1 MRASEMKRAILPLAL
16 VVAACGGNSND
27 AGTSASEDDLTATAP
42 TPYVLQYVGRYERSA
57 DGDVDSVF
65 LKRDG
70 TFTATIA
77 TTAKHGVF
85 VGPREAK
92 DPLVV
97 SLVMHGDYVRGTV
110 RANWEEMRYEIDVDH
125 YGRKTTL
132 YSAFP
137 AGGEDMCDD
146 SGGAWTDDDPDP
158 ATGLYCVCPE
168 AQAFI
173 PSLGG
178 CVR

>member
-1 MRASEMKRAILPLAL
+1 MKRALLSL
-16 VVAACGGNSND
+16 VLGVAACGGNSNE
-27 AGTSASEDDLTATAP
+27 AASASEDDLTAMAP
-42 TPYVLQYVGRYERSA
+42 PPYVLQYVGRYERSA
-57 DGDVDSVF
+57 DGDVDSVV

-70 TFTATIA
+70 TFTATVA
-77 TTAKHGVF
+77 TMAKHGVF
-85 VGPREAK
+85 VGPREPK

-110 RANWEEMRYEIDVDH
+110 RANWEEMGYEIDVEH
-125 YGRKTTL
+125 YGAKTTL
-132 YSAFP
+132 HSTFP

-146 SGGAWTDDDPDP
+146 SGGSWTDDDPDP
-158 ATGLYCVCPE
+158 ATGLYCACPQS
-168 AQAFI
+168 QAFI